1 MPGAGLRIRVPHQLR
16 PGDARRMRR
25 WLESILTGDD

>member
-1 MPGAGLRIRVPHQLR
+1 VAHRLRA
-16 PGDARRMRR
+16 GDARRMRR